1 MHHFSFYYFIFF
13 SCFLFFL
20 FWKKKWSSFVKNIG
34 DSHIVTAQF
43 HAFFFFLWKYFIYTR
58 ERDTKWWR
66 RQARTTKKKRQATVN
81 NKRIN
86 MTDFFVL
93 FFSVFSSFYCF
104 FGMQFGIIICFTGTS
119 HACHMTLACIQ
130 YKVWY
135 GHENSKNNAQKK
147 STTNSR
153 SIRFLFFGCVAGP
166 GVFIFVFVVVVPHRA
181 IV

>member
-1 MHHFSFYYFIFF
+1 MM
-13 SCFLFFL
+13 
-20 FWKKKWSSFVKNIG
+20 
-34 DSHIVTAQF
+34 
-43 HAFFFFLWKYFIYTR
+43 
-58 ERDTKWWR
+58 TK
-66 RQARTTKKKRQATVN
+66 TSEDNEKKKRQATVN

-135 GHENSKNNAQKK
+135 GHENSKNNAEKNLRQ
-147 STTNSR
+147 TLGPFGFC
-153 SIRFLFFGCVAGP
+153 FLVVWP
-166 GVFIFVFVVVVPHRA
+166 GRA
-181 IV
+181 SSYSYLSSLCLIVRLFKV